1 MLLLKCSWLTR
12 CIAKCLSYICC
23 FFIFPSCKPS
33 SVLHSLRVTFECWRK
48 ETTIKKW
55 RQAGALPTSASV
67 KESVCV
73 CMCYPLPNFSSYL
86 FAKQMPKRKDF
97 HEYTHDYRVKTCAL
111 VAIQDYKLHIVNFYR
126 ACKLSYI
133 TVNATFHFSIAPRK
147 RSKQNTDNSK
157 LSRNI
162 WSKKHVIMYR
172 SYCNAIRGNSYTGL
186 QLCNF
191 LTGVYWGIIFWRK

>member
-1 MLLLKCSWLTR
+1 MFGWPGVKLNVFLISVVLSSFHLVSRPLSFTLLEWP
-12 CIAKCLSYICC
+12 LSAGGKEQPLINGGKLAP
-23 FFIFPSCKPS
+23 FQQ
-33 SVLHSLRVTFECWRK
+33 VLVWRK
-48 ETTIKKW
+48 
-55 RQAGALPTSASV
+55 
-67 KESVCV
+67 VCV
-73 CMCYPLPNFSSYL
+73 CVCVTHYL
-86 FAKQMPKRKDF
+86 TLVATYLQNKCPSAKISMN
-97 HEYTHDYRVKTCAL
+97 THDYRVKTCAL
-111 VAIQDYKLHIVNFYR
+111 VAIQDFKLHIVNFYR
-126 ACKLSYI
+126 ACKLSYF
-133 TVNATFHFSIAPRK
+133 TVNVTFYFSIAARK

>member
-1 MLLLKCSWLTR
+1 MLLLKCGWLTR

-23 FFIFPSCKPS
+23 SFIFYLVSRPLSFTLLEWPLSAGGKEQPLKNGGKLAPFQQ
-33 SVLHSLRVTFECWRK
+33 VLVWRK
-48 ETTIKKW
+48 
-55 RQAGALPTSASV
+55 
-67 KESVCV
+67 VCV

-133 TVNATFHFSIAPRK
+133 TVNATFHFSIAARK

-162 WSKKHVIMYR
+162 WSEKHVIMYR